1 MASDKKVKVLF
12 VEDEIDV
19 RENIAEILREKDFE
33 VFEASNVREG
43 VEMFLENHPHVVVS
57 DVMMPDL
64 SGYDLLKIIRENKS
78 IKDNNVPF
86 IFLTALGQKTDIV
99 KGIGSS
105 ANDYLVKPVDF
116 DLLIAKI
123 KEKYSNA
130 TKVKEVFSKNID
142 GLKSQ
147 ISTIVPIEF
156 MQYIDAIKQVA
167 EFLKTEPYGPFPHK
181 KYSDDINKIYINA
194 VKLRTV
200 VNNFLSGEAISD
212 QLDTNDEIVNPASFV
227 GEFVAN
233 LGDKLQTKIKFD
245 AEGQTFPEIK
255 IDKTVILEAVRR
267 FLTGLFKTD
276 QNAQIDIGLISDHQN
291 QLVFIFHLKGNLN
304 EQVLRK
310 NIDEAAINKVIEK
323 QGCNFQILVKGTD
336 CSGLLYIPSYRVV
349 RKG

>member
-1 MASDKKVKVLF
+1 MASNKKIKVLF
-12 VEDEIDV
+12 VEDEVDV

-43 VEMFLENHPHVVVS
+43 VEMFLENHPNVVVS
-57 DVMMPDL
+57 DVMMPEL

-123 KEKYSNA
+123 KEKYNNA
-130 TKVKEVFSKNID
+130 SKVKEVFDKNID
-142 GLKSQ
+142 GLKTQ
-147 ISTIVPIEF
+147 ISTIVPMELL
-156 MQYIDAIKQVA
+156 QYVDIIKQVS

-181 KYSDDINKIYINA
+181 KYSDDINKIYINS

-200 VNNFLSGEAISD
+200 INNFLSGEAITD
-212 QLDTNDEIVNPASFV
+212 QLDTNDEVINPVNFI
-227 GEFVAN
+227 GDFTAN
-233 LGDKLQTKIKFD
+233 LGDKLQSRIKFEND
-245 AEGQTFPEIK
+245 GQSYPDIK
-255 IDKTVILEAVRR
+255 IDKTVILEAIRK

-276 QNAQIDIGLISDHQN
+276 HNSRIEVSLISDHQN
-291 QLVFIFHLKGNLN
+291 QLVFIFHLSGDLK
-304 EQVLRK
+304 EATLRK
-310 NIDEAAINKVIEK
+310 NIDENTINKGIEK
-323 QGCNFQILVKGTD
+323 QGCSFQIIVKGSD
-336 CSGLLYIPSYRVV
+336 ISVLLYIPSYRVI
-349 RKG
+349 RKN